1 MANKMRLYQHSARC
15 SVALRSFLDCNP
27 DYWCFVPLLWHDAQA
42 ENIAAFRERR
52 ISSSSS
58 SSFNTD
64 PEMDNVVAMGAI
76 GNHRVAHCLEHVPL
90 TPAAYAFSY
99 EQRQKQR
106 SFFEEFL
113 SSPVDQL
120 PYFAI
125 DLYRMSIIAVR
136 KRI

>member
-27 DYWCFVPLLWHDAQA
+27 DYWCFVPMLWYDAQA
-42 ENIAAFRERR
+42 ENTATFRERGT
-52 ISSSSS
+52 SQHK
-58 SSFNTD
+58 D

-90 TPAAYAFSY
+90 TPAPYAFSY

-125 DLYRMSIIAVR
+125 DLFKMSIIAVR
-136 KRI
+136 KRL